1 MATVTESY
9 IKEIG
14 IQSGDIYTKNSR
26 DYLSGSSF
34 TLMAFIG
41 ETSTTIDIGSCVA
54 TINYDSGDKTTTTSK
69 TLTVKSVTQYEE
81 WIEDAEGKKIV
92 AVEIATPTY
101 GEDNYMRI
109 KSISLYFINK
119 NGKW

>member
-41 ETSTTIDIGSCVA
+41 KTSTTIDIGSCVA
-54 TINYDSGDKTTTTSK
+54 TIKYDSGDKTTTTSK
-69 TLTVKSVTQYEE
+69 TLTVNSVTQYEE